1 MELFFRRYFCFI
13 CFAFVLTAFALTF
26 YSGFVKIAV
35 AIIAAIGVACSTVL
49 LARAKKR
56 KFEALFALLI
66 CFAISVS
73 AFNSCFFVT
82 RAKNKAVSFVGEN
95 TVLVKIISQ
104 SGEGEYDVR
113 LLRVGDTESNI
124 KSLLYF
130 ETEKELE
137 YGDRLAF
144 NADIEASMDSRDRSR
159 LLAVAVREGSE
170 IYVDEAERKNY
181 FSLDGIS
188 ALCHSLQNKFSAH
201 VDKTFGEY
209 GALAKGLLVN
219 DTSDIDKK
227 TETDFKR
234 SGTSHILAV
243 SGMHIAL
250 LMGAL
255 ELLLRKIRVKKE
267 IRIVIISLFSVFFL
281 ALTAFEASAV
291 RSVLMLFAVYLNYML
306 REDNDS
312 ITALF
317 ASVAIIILFSPFA
330 VYDLGMWMSFLATLG
345 ILAVYPYFEEK
356 MPYPKQEN
364 RFVRYSLRLLVWIA
378 KTVMLTVIANF
389 FLLPIMWY
397 FFGAASISTL
407 PCNLILAPVVTV
419 LMPLCAIATLL
430 GFIPYL
436 SVPFVFV
443 SSRLF
448 DVMMGIVRY
457 FSEMR
462 FGVVSLRYEFVGV
475 LVTLLALALAV
486 LLVIRLKRKLLI
498 FVPMLAFLL
507 AFTLCFSILT
517 ATAKPYA
524 VCVQRQDSELVFVN
538 YGAECSVID
547 VGKGNSVR
555 GNTVVNNM
563 SKYAT
568 EIDEYFIV
576 DPDKNDVNVIESVSK
591 NTVIRKIYLPKTL
604 ELTQISSYYDIL
616 KCAEKYNITVE
627 LLEDDSSV
635 EICNS
640 VLFNYSELDGFS
652 VSSSTFKIKSA
663 DDALAIEYNGEVGK
677 IKFNNKISEV
687 IPLN

>member
-1 MELFFRRYFCFI
+1 MELFSRRYLCFI
-13 CFAFVLTAFALTF
+13 CFTFILTAFALTF
-26 YSGFVKIAV
+26 YGSAVKIAV
-35 AIIAAIGVACSTVL
+35 AIIAAIGITCSLVL

-66 CFAISVS
+66 CLSVSVS
-73 AFNSCFFVT
+73 AFNSYFFISRA
-82 RAKNKAVSFVGEN
+82 RAKAESLVGEG
-95 TVLVKIISQ
+95 TVLVEIISQ
-104 SGEGEYDVR
+104 SGEKEYNAR
-113 LLRVGDTESNI
+113 LLRVGDTEVNI
-124 KSLLYF
+124 KSSLYLDV
-130 ETEKELE
+130 EGELE

-144 NADIEASMDSRDRSR
+144 NADIETSSDRRDLSR
-159 LLAVAVREGSE
+159 LLALAISEGSE
-170 IYVDEAERKNY
+170 IYLDKAEQKNY
-181 FSLDGIS
+181 FSIDGIS
-188 ALCHSLQNKFSAH
+188 ALCHSLQGKFSAH

-219 DTSDIDKK
+219 DTSDIDER
-227 TETDFKR
+227 TQTDFKR

-255 ELLLRKIRVKKE
+255 ELLLRKMAVKKE
-267 IRIVIISLFSVFFL
+267 IRIVIISLVSLFFL
-281 ALTAFEASAV
+281 ALTAFVASAV
-291 RSVLMLFAVYLNYML
+291 RSVLMLFAVYLNYIL
-306 REDNDS
+306 REENDS

-317 ASVAIIILFSPFA
+317 ASVAMIILFSPFA

-364 RFVRYSLRLLVWIA
+364 RVVRYSLRFLVWVA
-378 KTVMLTVIANF
+378 KTLMLTIIANF

-397 FFGAASISTL
+397 FFGSASISTL
-407 PCNLILAPVVTV
+407 PCNLILGPIVTL
-419 LMPLCAIATLL
+419 LMPLCAVATLL
-430 GFIPYL
+430 GFIPYV
-436 SVPFVFV
+436 SIPFVFV
-443 SSRLF
+443 TNRLF

-457 FSEMR
+457 FSEIR
-462 FGVVSLRYEFVGV
+462 FGVVSLRYEFTGV
-475 LVTLLALALAV
+475 LIILLAISLAV
-486 LLVIRLKRKLLI
+486 MLVIKFKHKLLI
-498 FVPMLAFLL
+498 FVPMLAFLI
-507 AFTLCFSILT
+507 AFTVCFSVFTLM
-517 ATAKPYA
+517 AKPYA
-524 VCVQRQDSELVFVN
+524 LCVQRQNSEFVFVN
-538 YGAECSVID
+538 CGAECSVISI
-547 VGKGNSVR
+547 GR
-555 GNTVVNNM
+555 GNLLSGNVVVQNM

-576 DPDKNDVNVIESVSK
+576 APNVNDASVIESVCK
-591 NTVIRKIYLPKTL
+591 NTVIRKLYLPKTVSTK
-604 ELTQISSYYDIL
+604 ELSVYYDIL

>member
-35 AIIAAIGVACSTVL
+35 AIIAAIGVTCSLVL
-49 LARAKKR
+49 LARTKKR

-66 CFAISVS
+66 CLAVSVS
-73 AFNSCFFVT
+73 AFNSYFFISRT
-82 RAKNKAVSFVGEN
+82 RAKAESLVGDG
-95 TVLVKIISQ
+95 TVLVEIISQ
-104 SGEGEYDVR
+104 GGEKEYNAR
-113 LLRVGDTESNI
+113 LLRVGDTEVNI
-124 KSLLYF
+124 KSSLYLDV
-130 ETEKELE
+130 EGELE

-144 NADIEASMDSRDRSR
+144 NADIETSSDRRDLSR
-159 LLAVAVREGSE
+159 LLALAISEGSE
-170 IYVDEAERKNY
+170 IYLDKAEQKNY
-181 FSLDGIS
+181 FSIDGIS
-188 ALCHSLQNKFSAH
+188 ALCHSLQSKFSAH

-430 GFIPYL
+430 GFIPHL

-475 LVTLLALALAV
+475 LVTMLALALAV

-498 FVPMLAFLL
+498 FVPILAFLL

-517 ATAKPYA
+517 VTAKPYA

-547 VGKGNSVR
+547 AGKGNSVS

-616 KCAEKYNITVE
+616 KCAEKYNIIVE
-627 LLEDDSSV
+627 LLDDASSV
-635 EICNS
+635 EICNG
-640 VLFNYSELDGFS
+640 VLFNYSKVDGFS
-652 VSSSTFKIKSA
+652 VLSNAFEIKRVEQS
-663 DDALAIEYNGEVGK
+663 LVLEYNDVVEK
-677 IKFNNKISEV
+677 IKFDNGISEV